1 MKAGVIS
8 ILVMFIREIS
18 MKKLA
23 SAFFICFLLL
33 ACSSDNSSGAKIE
46 KNESS
51 ECTKPLL
58 ECLGDQDTLSPY
70 DYEFAVNYLLLKY
83 NYLYAAEEVGDAEEY
98 YGLGSG
104 MNTEFGNTYAMYQK
118 MSSAYTYYIPPELVE
133 YFYVNYLGQESMVGI
148 GIQVSEALEITQ
160 VYADGPAEKGGIL
173 RGDTVKSIDDV
184 PIVKRESL
192 ERLLKGDIGDKV
204 TLGIARGDS
213 TFEVSLTFSEIVLP
227 TVFLDSVQGVPRIR
241 ITSFETET
249 AGGLS
254 TSKEFE
260 NALKESDGAKTSIID
275 LRGNTG
281 GVIDECLAV
290 SEMLLGKDDTLM
302 FIDVVMYNEA
312 IDSQMIVR
320 ETLMTETDGVG
331 KGRYYV
337 FLADS
342 GTGSC
347 SEFFLLAATSN
358 MQSPIIGRNTYGKA
372 IGQQIEQ
379 GEITYGISVIVASMM
394 YGKDGETYHAKGFV
408 PDYETDDEEE
418 AFAKA
423 LEFIEVEQRREAGY
437 GKENMQ
443 KFLKKEHNSKAIG
456 DLGMYKIVNVD
467 TIPWIKNKL
476 KKK

>member
-1 MKAGVIS
+1 
-8 ILVMFIREIS
+8 MFIREIS

-51 ECTKPLL
+51 ECTKSLL
-58 ECLGDQDTLSPY
+58 ECFEDQDTLSIY
-70 DYEFAVNYLLLKY
+70 DYEFAVNYQLLKY
-83 NYLYAAEEVGDAEEY
+83 YYLYAAEEVGDAEEY

-104 MNTEFGNTYAMYQK
+104 MNTEFGNTYAMYQE

-133 YFYVNYLGQESMVGI
+133 YFYANYFGPESMVGI

-173 RGDTVKSIDDV
+173 RGDTIKSIDDV

-260 NALKESDGAKTSIID
+260 NALKQTEGAEASIID
-275 LRGNTG
+275 LRGNG
-281 GVIDECLAV
+281 GGAGEECFAISEMFLGRGDTLLLIDEATYEE
-290 SEMLLGKDDTLM
+290 ST
-302 FIDVVMYNEA
+302 
-312 IDSQMIVR
+312 DSQVIVR
-320 ETLMTETDGVG
+320 EKYMADKNGIG
-331 KGRYYV
+331 KDRYYV

-342 GTGSC
+342 GTASC
-347 SEFFLLAATSN
+347 AEIVLLAATSN

-372 IGQQIEQ
+372 IGLQMEQ
-379 GEITYGISVIVASMM
+379 GEITYGISVIVASMI
-394 YGKDGETYHAKGFV
+394 YGKDGETYHAKGFA